1 MSIHNNAPPAVA
13 ATSSS
18 STPRSP
24 KRPPAD
30 LEEPSGPASKRP
42 RAASPSDDEANT
54 RATTAAMANAS
65 LTGKEEEEEDEKTRG
80 SAMDTGA
87 EGTGPSTTTAPRT
100 AGEEEG
106 AAAVTASQLSRGTNH
121 DEAQEATTTTATTT
135 PNSKMCGVCSE
146 KEGKYK
152 CTRCALPFC
161 SVPCSKIHRE
171 NHPPDP
177 EPSAAA
183 KIPSAADDRPA
194 PEPPQPGAPKQARDP
209 RSPFSVLDDSDQLR
223 YLFRKYPGLQARLLD
238 ILAATE
244 PPPEMQSTGS
254 SLNDMM
260 KARAMAAANPKKEQ
274 WTHDVGIRNGKA
286 ALRKAR
292 NAAGE
297 DGEGVREYIEL
308 INHLMSEANAA
319 AEAEEVIRKQA
330 AEKDAKLIRRLMAED
345 RG

>member
-1 MSIHNNAPPAVA
+1 MSVA
-13 ATSSS
+13 DDSPGAGGAAAA
-18 STPRSP
+18 PRSP
-24 KRPPAD
+24 KRPQAD
-30 LEEPSGPASKRP
+30 LEAPAESASKRS
-42 RAASPSDDEANT
+42 RAASPSDDEAKT

-65 LTGKEEEEEDEKTRG
+65 LTGERDDARG
-80 SAMDTGA
+80 GEMDTGA
-87 EGTGPSTTTAPRT
+87 EGQGAPAAAAAAAAAGEESAAAAAAAASQPSRGDTHDKTTEAGTTTART
-100 AGEEEG
+100 A
-106 AAAVTASQLSRGTNH
+106 
-121 DEAQEATTTTATTT
+121 
-135 PNSKMCGVCSE
+135 PKSKLCGVCNE

-161 SVPCSKIHRE
+161 SVPCNKIHRE

-177 EPSAAA
+177 EPSATANPPTA
-183 KIPSAADDRPA
+183 GDSAL
-194 PEPPQPGAPKQARDP
+194 EPPPSGAPKPPRDP
-209 RSPFSVLDDSDQLR
+209 KNPFSVLDDSHQLR
-223 YLFRKYPGLQARLLD
+223 YLFRRYPGLQTRLLE
-238 ILAATE
+238 IIAATE

-274 WTHDVGIRNGKA
+274 WTHDVGLRNGKE

-319 AEAEEVIRKQA
+319 AEADEVIRKQA
-330 AEKDAKLIRRLMAED
+330 AEKDAELIRRLMTED

>member
-1 MSIHNNAPPAVA
+1 MSTSNDETPAVAAVAAVA
-13 ATSSS
+13 ATSTS

-30 LEEPSGPASKRP
+30 LEELSGPATKRS
-42 RAASPSDDEANT
+42 RAASLSDDEANT

-65 LTGKEEEEEDEKTRG
+65 LAGEEQEETSG
-80 SAMDTGA
+80 SMMDTGA
-87 EGTGPSTTTAPRT
+87 EGNGASATTPATTVGGEST
-100 AGEEEG
+100 
-106 AAAVTASQLSRGTNH
+106 AAATASQPTRETNH
-121 DEAQEATTTTATTT
+121 DEAQEATTTTTTTTTT
-135 PNSKMCGVCSE
+135 PKSKMCGVCTE

-152 CTRCALPFC
+152 CTRCALPF
-161 SVPCSKIHRE
+161 KIHRE

-183 KIPSAADDRPA
+183 KIPSAGDPA
-194 PEPPQPGAPKQARDP
+194 HEPLQSDAPKPPRDP

-223 YLFRKYPGLQARLLD
+223 YLFRRYPGLQARLLD

-308 INHLMSEANAA
+308 INHLMSQANAA
-319 AEAEEVIRKQA
+319 AEAEEVVRKQA
-330 AEKDAKLIRRLMAED
+330 AEKDAELIRRLMAED

>member
-1 MSIHNNAPPAVA
+1 MSIPDDNPGATAAA
-13 ATSSS
+13 ATSSP
-18 STPRSP
+18 TPRSP
-24 KRPPAD
+24 KRPQAD
-30 LEEPSGPASKRP
+30 LEELIESASKRS
-42 RAASPSDDEANT
+42 RAASPSDDEAKT

-65 LTGKEEEEEDEKTRG
+65 LTGEGDDARG
-80 SAMDTGA
+80 SEMDTGA
-87 EGTGPSTTTAPRT
+87 EEQGASTTAVLREGS
-100 AGEEEG
+100 AAAG
-106 AAAVTASQLSRGTNH
+106 AASQPSKGENH
-121 DEAQEATTTTATTT
+121 DETPEAGTTTTVRTA
-135 PNSKMCGVCSE
+135 PKSKMCGVCNE

-161 SVPCSKIHRE
+161 SVPCNKIHRE

-177 EPSAAA
+177 EPSATA
-183 KIPSAADDRPA
+183 KPPNAGDPA
-194 PEPPQPGAPKQARDP
+194 LEPPPSDAPKPPRDP
-209 RSPFSVLDDSDQLR
+209 KNPFSVLDDSDQLR
-223 YLFRKYPGLQARLLD
+223 YLFRRYPGLQRRLLD
-238 ILAATE
+238 IIAATE

-274 WTHDVGIRNGKA
+274 WTHDVGIRNGRE

-297 DGEGVREYIEL
+297 DGEG
-308 INHLMSEANAA
+308 ANAA

-330 AEKDAKLIRRLMAED
+330 AEKDAELIRRLMTED